1 MAVAAN
7 SSDNGP
13 RAPQSA
19 TFMPCSAVIFDCDG
33 VLVDSESVIVGSWTR
48 WAHQA
53 GIDPDTVLATIHG
66 RRSQDTVAEFIEPSR
81 RTEALALIDS
91 IEIEDA
97 SAVRPIPGAGGLVD
111 PIPED
116 RWAVVTSG
124 SRALVRARLTAAGL
138 PLPRVLITGQ
148 DVVRGKPDPLGY
160 LAATKALGVEPRSCV
175 VLEDSL
181 PGIRAARAAG
191 VRAVLGVGGLD
202 VGDERPRVTV
212 PDLRCVR
219 WRRAGLEVLHPA
231 LG

>member
-7 SSDNGP
+7 SSGNGT
-13 RAPQSA
+13 RVSQSA

-33 VLVDSESVIVGSWTR
+33 VLV
-48 WAHQA
+48 
-53 GIDPDTVLATIHG
+53 
-66 RRSQDTVAEFIEPSR
+66 
-81 RTEALALIDS
+81 DS

-160 LAATKALGVEPRSCV
+160 LAAAKALGVEPRSCV